1 MARAETTMKH
11 NGMDD
16 DFYQVLN
23 IPRTAAAEEIKQAYH
38 RAARRHHPD
47 KKHQPVTIATPPAE
61 GAAQGGDE
69 RGVADPQHATSETTQ
84 DDHQQPPHQ
93 QQQPQSSWEF
103 RRIQEA
109 WECLGDSAKRLDYDR
124 RLRQEQDAIE
134 RRMRNAIVL
143 TSTDCRWEQ
152 QAAAAGDDDEDVHHE
167 HHAFYQCRC
176 GYDLA
181 LTMLPVLQDDLIAC
195 PGCSLIYDTAPLFDS
210 SSAQDYYDHQ
220 SG

>member
-1 MARAETTMKH
+1 MARAETMKH
-11 NGMDD
+11 DGMDD

-47 KKHQPVTIATPPAE
+47 KKHQPVTIATPPVDGKAQE
-61 GAAQGGDE
+61 GD
-69 RGVADPQHATSETTQ
+69 RRRVADPKHAGSETTP
-84 DDHQQPPHQ
+84 DDHQPPHQ
-93 QQQPQSSWEF
+93 QQQPQSSLEF
-103 RRIQEA
+103 LRIQEA
-109 WECLGDSAKRLDYDR
+109 WECLGDYAKRLDYDR
-124 RLRQEQDAIE
+124 RLRQEQDAIG

-143 TSTDCRWEQ
+143 TSADCRWEP
-152 QAAAAGDDDEDVHHE
+152 AAAAGDDDEDVHYE

-210 SSAQDYYDHQ
+210 STQDYCDHQ